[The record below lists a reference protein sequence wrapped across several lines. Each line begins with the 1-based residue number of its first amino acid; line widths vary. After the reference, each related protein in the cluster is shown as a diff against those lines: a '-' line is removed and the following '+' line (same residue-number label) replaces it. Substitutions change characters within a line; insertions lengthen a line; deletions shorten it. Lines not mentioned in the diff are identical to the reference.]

1 MTAKFNKGDL
11 VAVKAPWTRET
22 DLDRLGF
29 PRIRNNT
36 SGFNTFNG
44 IIIDAVGGGVLGDG
58 GRFPAW
64 RVQAMDGHVHWYNE
78 KHIKL
83 LAKA

>member
-1 MTAKFNKGDL
+1 MKKFKKGDL
-11 VAVKAPWTRET
+11 VAVKAPWTMKTEI
-22 DLDRLGF
+22 DRLGF

-44 IIIDAVGGGVLGDG
+44 IIIDAVPSRDLADG

-64 RVQAMDGHVHWYNE
+64 RVQTMDGHVHWYNE

>member
-22 DLDRLGF
+22 DLDHLGF

-44 IIIDAVGGGVLGDG
+44 IIIRVGTEL
-58 GRFPAW
+58 RW
-64 RVQAMDGHVHWYNE
+64 QVQAMDGHVHWYNE

>member
-1 MTAKFNKGDL
+1 MTDKFNKGDL

-22 DLDRLGF
+22 DLDHLGF

-44 IIIDAVGGGVLGDG
+44 IIIDAVDDLA
-58 GRFPAW
+58 FPAW
-64 RVQAMDGHVHWYNE
+64 QVQAMDGHVHWYNE

>member
-29 PRIRNNT
+29 PRFDHNT
-36 SGFNTFNG
+36 GGFNTFVG
-44 IIIDAVGGGVLGDG
+44 IIINSNKKYDNH
-58 GRFPAW
+58 W
-64 RVQAMDGHVHWYNE
+64 QVQAMNGNLCWYE
-78 KHIKL
+78 ERHIKL
-83 LAKA
+83 LAKV